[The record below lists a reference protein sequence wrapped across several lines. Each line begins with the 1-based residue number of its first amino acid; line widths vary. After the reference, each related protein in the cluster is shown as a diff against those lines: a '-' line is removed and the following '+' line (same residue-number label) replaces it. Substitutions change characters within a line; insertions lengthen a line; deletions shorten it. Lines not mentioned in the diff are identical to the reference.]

1 MNRGCVVVLVV
12 LGLGALALAA
22 PPARE
27 ELHWRAIAGKQDPET
42 FARFLARWPRGR
54 HRAEAAVQREE
65 AAWRRVAA
73 AKEESGLR
81 LYLQGYPQGRHVA
94 EARSQL
100 EELLWRQV
108 AAERTAVA
116 FDRYLRA
123 HSQGRFASEA
133 RQRRQAVLADD
144 AVFLVVRQQGGR
156 QAYENF
162 LASYPGHRRE
172 VEARAVLADMAGR
185 DLLDLLAEKKIEAR
199 AHGEG
204 IESVS
209 LELRRLSPH
218 QLTVRVPVG
227 TFFASRSDS
236 AQSMVTLAE
245 STATLHGDEW
255 QTVSVSV
262 ACADMP
268 LDIPGDDVGFT
279 IRRSPSQRALQKLV
293 PVLAAAG
300 ADFAVRQA
308 AVWIV
313 TDDATYDDLGTLVQ
327 SSSFSPVGG
336 GVRLI
341 NAPEAARALQL
352 LVEAGIPVRDTSIWW
367 DREILLEELAESD
380 APELTAWLR
389 RQR

>member
-1 MNRGCVVVLVV
+1 MNRGCIGVLIV
-12 LGLGALALAA
+12 LGLAALGLAA
-22 PPARE
+22 PPVRE
-27 ELHWRAIAGKQDPET
+27 ELHWRAIAGREDPET
-42 FARFLARWPRGR
+42 FARFLARWPDGR
-54 HRAEAAVQREE
+54 HRAEAAVRREE
-65 AAWRRVAA
+65 AVWRQVAA
-73 AKEESGLR
+73 AREESGLR
-81 LYLQGYPQGRHVA
+81 RYLQGYPQGRHVT
-94 EARSQL
+94 EARSRL

-108 AAERTAVA
+108 SAERTAVA

-123 HSQGRFASEA
+123 HPQGRFAAEA
-133 RQRRQAVLADD
+133 GERRQAVLADD
-144 AVFLVVRQQGGR
+144 AVFFAARQQGER
-156 QAYENF
+156 QAYETF
-162 LASYPGHRRE
+162 LASFPGHSRE
-172 VEARAVLADMAGR
+172 AEARAVLADMSGR
-185 DLLDLLAEKKIEAR
+185 DLFDLLAEKKVEAR

-204 IESVS
+204 IENVS
-209 LELRRLSPH
+209 LELRRLAPY

-245 STATLHGDEW
+245 STATLQGEDW

-300 ADFAVRQA
+300 SDFAVRQA

-313 TDDATYDDLGTLVQ
+313 TDDATYDDLGTLVR
-327 SSSFSPVGG
+327 SSSFTSFGG

-341 NAPEAARALQL
+341 NAPEATRALQL

-367 DREILLEELAESD
+367 DREILLEELAESE
-380 APELTAWLR
+380 ATELAAWLR
-389 RQR
+389 GQR